1 MAEGFA
7 DLHCHLLPGV
17 DDGAKGLEDALEMAR
32 ALVSLGFSAVAPSPH
47 ARREYA
53 GRDACERALVQLCE
67 ALAAASIPLALHVN
81 AEHAF
86 FEEGFLAEVSSG
98 TARRVGGGRCVLVEA
113 PYTAPLPTLTDLVFR
128 MKVKGC
134 TPLIAHPER
143 CMEFE
148 REGRARAA
156 VEAGALLQLD
166 VGALIGRYGR
176 TAQKLARAFLDE
188 GLYAVA
194 ATDLHGPVGARDW
207 VGRSLE
213 ELRKRAGEAG
223 ARRLLGENPHRLL
236 AGEGLDG

>member
-17 DDGAKGLEDALEMAR
+17 DDGAKGTGDALEMAR
-32 ALVSLGFSAVAPSPH
+32 TLVELGYSDVAPSPH

-53 GRDACERALVQLCE
+53 PRAACAQALEQLRE
-67 ALAAASIPLALHVN
+67 ALAAASIPLRLHVN

-86 FEEGFLAEVSSG
+86 FEEGFLQEVTTG
-98 TARRVGGGRCVLVEA
+98 TVRRAGGGRCVLVEA

-128 MKVKGC
+128 MKLKGC

-148 REGRARAA
+148 RPGRALAA

-176 TAQKLARAFLDE
+176 TAQKLAREFLE
-188 GLYAVA
+188 QGLYAVA
-194 ATDLHGPVGARDW
+194 ATDLHGPVGAREW
-207 VGRSLE
+207 VGRSLD
-213 ELRKRAGEAG
+213 ELRKRAGDAG
-223 ARRLLGENPHRLL
+223 ARKLLGENPQRLL
-236 AGEGLDG
+236 AGEALDG